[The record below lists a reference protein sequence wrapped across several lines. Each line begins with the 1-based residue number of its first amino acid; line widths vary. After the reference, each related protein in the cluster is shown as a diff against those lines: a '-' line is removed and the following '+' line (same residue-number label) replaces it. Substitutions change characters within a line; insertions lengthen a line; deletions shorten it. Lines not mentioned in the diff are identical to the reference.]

1 MHSFHRI
8 STLLLSILIGI
19 QAFAADFEDKTI
31 NNITYTYIS
40 KRQQIY
46 S

>member
-8 STLLLSILIGI
+8 PPLLLSILIGI
-19 QAFAADFEDKTI
+19 QAFSADFEDKTI